1 MLVLLLHFSC
11 SRTMRWVWVRNRLVW
26 IRCEGQSKIQM
37 HILLNCHTLTNT
49 HRLDCVHFGK
59 KSGCLSASFTLFGVW
74 FELRFIGRMIW
85 AQFGMWKCAYCS
97 ALEMVWTKLCSHFH
111 SNGIYFVVSSC
122 LDIIHEEAIQFF
134 STISAVSCMKCQKKT
149 YAIERDAF
157 VVCSSKPQSH
167 F

>member
-97 ALEMVWTKLCSHFH
+97 TLQMVWSKLCSHFH

-122 LDIIHEEAIQFF
+122 LDIIYEEAIQFF
-134 STISAVSCMKCQKKT
+134 STSLVVSCMKCQKKT